1 MDINKEGLINL
12 AISSKMTCSK
22 STKGMGKN
30 Y

>member
-12 AISSKMTCSK
+12 AISSKMTSK